1 MRNLLSTFK
10 KMVICMLPL
19 FVVACHVSPA
29 WAEKSTCT
37 GVLKFDYEA
46 KKRLLNKSKMGV
58 AARKLSNELLDYYY
72 EDQWLICKQM
82 ENTNERKQDA
92 TPGQLRQSAVQDPE

>member
-1 MRNLLSTFK
+1 M
-10 KMVICMLPL
+10 ICMLPL

-29 WAEKSTCT
+29 WAEKATCT
-37 GVLKFDYEA
+37 SVLKFDYEA

-82 ENTNERKQDA
+82 ENSDEYRATEETRRLRKSTA
-92 TPGQLRQSAVQDPE
+92 LHP

>member
-29 WAEKSTCT
+29 WAKDNCT
-37 GVLKFDYEA
+37 A
-46 KKRLLNKSKMGV
+46 
-58 AARKLSNELLDYYY
+58 KLSQEYQQEVVRVVTSSIPASAKRIAQEAIDW
-72 EDQWLICKQM
+72 EFEQKWMECKM
-82 ENTNERKQDA
+82 KENRDE
-92 TPGQLRQSAVQDPE
+92 

>member
-82 ENTNERKQDA
+82 ENSDEYRATEETRRLRKGTAQH
-92 TPGQLRQSAVQDPE
+92 P

>member
-1 MRNLLSTFK
+1 
-10 KMVICMLPL
+10 MVICMLPL
-19 FVVACHVSPA
+19 FVVACHTSPA
-29 WAEKSTCT
+29 WAEKATCT
-37 GVLKFDYEA
+37 SVLKFDYEA

-82 ENTNERKQDA
+82 ENSDEYRATEETRRLRKSTAQY
-92 TPGQLRQSAVQDPE
+92 P

>member
-1 MRNLLSTFK
+1 M
-10 KMVICMLPL
+10 ICMLPL
-19 FVVACHVSPA
+19 FVVACHTSPA
-29 WAEKSTCT
+29 WAEKATCT
-37 GVLKFDYEA
+37 SVLKFDYEA

-82 ENTNERKQDA
+82 ENSDEYRATEEARRLRKGTAQH
-92 TPGQLRQSAVQDPE
+92 P

>member
-1 MRNLLSTFK
+1 M
-10 KMVICMLPL
+10 ICMLPL

-82 ENTNERKQDA
+82 ENSDEYRATEETRRLRKSTAQY
-92 TPGQLRQSAVQDPE
+92 P

>member
-1 MRNLLSTFK
+1 MRNLLSTFR

-46 KKRLLNKSKMGV
+46 KKR
-58 AARKLSNELLDYYY
+58 
-72 EDQWLICKQM
+72 
-82 ENTNERKQDA
+82 
-92 TPGQLRQSAVQDPE
+92 P

>member
-29 WAEKSTCT
+29 WAEKATCT
-37 GVLKFDYEA
+37 SVLKFDYEA

-82 ENTNERKQDA
+82 ENSDEYRATEETRRLRKSTAQY
-92 TPGQLRQSAVQDPE
+92 P

>member
-1 MRNLLSTFK
+1 M
-10 KMVICMLPL
+10 ICMLPL

-29 WAEKSTCT
+29 WAEKSACT

-58 AARKLSNELLDYYY
+58 DARKLSNELLDYYY

-82 ENTNERKQDA
+82 ENTDGRKQNA
-92 TPGQLRQSAVQDPE
+92 AQSQLRQRAVQNPE

>member
-1 MRNLLSTFK
+1 M
-10 KMVICMLPL
+10 ICMLPL

-29 WAEKSTCT
+29 WAEKATCAS
-37 GVLKFDYEA
+37 VLKFDYEA

-72 EDQWLICKQM
+72 EDQWYICKQA
-82 ENTNERKQDA
+82 ENSDEYRATEETRRLRKSTAQY
-92 TPGQLRQSAVQDPE
+92 P

>member
-1 MRNLLSTFK
+1 M
-10 KMVICMLPL
+10 ICMLPL

-29 WAEKSTCT
+29 WAEKATCT
-37 GVLKFDYEA
+37 SVLKFDYEA

-82 ENTNERKQDA
+82 ENSDEYRATEETRRLRKSTAQY
-92 TPGQLRQSAVQDPE
+92 P